1 MITLRNYQNDAVANL
16 RSSIGGGNRQ
26 VLLQAATGAGK
37 TIIASRIIE
46 LALSKGKRVLFIAHR
61 KEIIN
66 QSSSKL
72 DDFEIEHGVIMA
84 NNPRT
89 NDHAVQVASIQTL
102 TRRDKPNADLVIID
116 ECHLSCSA
124 SYKAI
129 VEHYANS
136 TIVGLTA
143 TPIRLDGKGLGE
155 IYRDIIQVVPM
166 SQLISEGHLVK
177 PRVFAPFTPDLKN
190 VRKSKGDYDA
200 SETAKLMDR
209 KEITADIV
217 KHWFDTQRPDVG
229 ITDSND
235 EDIDLSPVPKGSV
248 DDAPPYRKTIVFA
261 SSVEHSKNIVEE
273 FEASGISARHL
284 DANSPANI
292 RDKTLQEWRD
302 GAFTVL
308 SNMGLFIEGLDVPAA
323 SCCILAR
330 PTKSLTIYL
339 QAVGRVM
346 RPHESKTDCV
356 ILDCAGLTYEHG
368 FVDDAREWTLD
379 GKIKKPKD
387 EVPAVHI
394 CESCFAAYS
403 KAEHPNKC
411 PECGFVTEIERK
423 DIETADVEMVEL
435 TPSIIADLRAKRIK
449 WLEFTKCK
457 TLDDYIELGKLRGYK
472 AGWAYHKW
480 NDRKTWLESHG
491 YGDRVAA

>member
-1 MITLRNYQNDAVANL
+1 MLHFTVKLIFYEKAV
-16 RSSIGGGNRQ
+16 
-26 VLLQAATGAGK
+26 
-37 TIIASRIIE
+37 
-46 LALSKGKRVLFIAHR
+46 
-61 KEIIN
+61 
-66 QSSSKL
+66 
-72 DDFEIEHGVIMA
+72 
-84 NNPRT
+84 
-89 NDHAVQVASIQTL
+89 
-102 TRRDKPNADLVIID
+102 
-116 ECHLSCSA
+116 
-124 SYKAI
+124 
-129 VEHYANS
+129 
-136 TIVGLTA
+136 
-143 TPIRLDGKGLGE
+143 
-155 IYRDIIQVVPM
+155 
-166 SQLISEGHLVK
+166 
-177 PRVFAPFTPDLKN
+177 
-190 VRKSKGDYDA
+190 
-200 SETAKLMDR
+200 
-209 KEITADIV
+209 
-217 KHWFDTQRPDVG
+217 RPDVG

-403 KAEHPNKC
+403 KAEHPNEC